1 MPDAQARRLWQEHRR
16 VRQPPLLSSSL
27 TGRLLGKHCWSLT
40 AVCSL
45 APLSVLL
52 SLHYLQV
59 LRVCTAHLSI
69 RGDEAISR
77 ADGARVAPRGSDW
90 RWHTNGW
97 MTLKMSEALLGAA
110 TQQGWVSFF
119 QRRIRRQWI
128 DARGQRAMTNKADCL
143 CFITQQDKSSVKH
156 KTAGCFLQGRR
167 FFRSGCHMD
176 DGPQAS
182 PCPSTS

>member
-69 RGDEAISR
+69 REMELFPGQMEHEPHQEAQIDDGTQTGGWHWRCLRLYWALPRNKVEFHFSR
-77 ADGARVAPRGSDW
+77 GVFVANGLMLVAKE
-90 RWHTNGW
+90 RWHT
-97 MTLKMSEALLGAA
+97 K
-110 TQQGWVSFF
+110 
-119 QRRIRRQWI
+119 RI
-128 DARGQRAMTNKADCL
+128 AFVL
-143 CFITQQDKSSVKH
+143 
-156 KTAGCFLQGRR
+156 
-167 FFRSGCHMD
+167 
-176 DGPQAS
+176 
-182 PCPSTS
+182 